1 MDSYKTKPKLIEENR
16 GRLFRVL
23 FRNDQIPVEGF
34 LWNIDPVSGTL
45 FLLKDSSSSSS
56 ITSSHPEEAEHRV
69 YSIMSDAVRS
79 FEKDDSVQPLS
90 SEALL
95 EWDQLL
101 S

>member
-1 MDSYKTKPKLIEENR
+1 MELYKMEPKLIEENR
-16 GRLFRVL
+16 GSFFRVL

-45 FLLKDSSSSSS
+45 FLLKDASST
-56 ITSSHPEEAEHRV
+56 ISSHSEEAEHRV

-79 FEKDDSVQPLS
+79 FDKDDSVQPLPS
-90 SEALL
+90 QDLL

-101 S
+101 T